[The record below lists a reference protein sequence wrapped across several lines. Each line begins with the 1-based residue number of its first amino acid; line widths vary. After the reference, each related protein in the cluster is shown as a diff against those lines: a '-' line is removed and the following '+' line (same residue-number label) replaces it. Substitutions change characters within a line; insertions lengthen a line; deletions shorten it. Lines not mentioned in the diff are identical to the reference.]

1 MDNQGKQQQSEFD
14 DANTV
19 DIKKAAV
26 SLLDA
31 VGFFAYSTI
40 KYLGKKWIYILLGL
54 IVGLAFGYKKYSS
67 HQKMLQTAEFSV
79 SNDMEYSILL
89 APQFNSIDYLDQL
102 VTTKFRDKLG
112 YTDIQMAK
120 MEGLDDL
127 FEFIAQDSLH
137 GKTLQ
142 SIVSNVSSI
151 NELVKSYPVSK
162 NYKYQLLTIKA
173 TQPFEIETFI
183 ADLQTHFNQQPYFAT
198 RKQIALKQQ
207 AADKTR
213 IDEELVLVTL
223 EVKKA
228 VEKGTNVTTDLLEKR
243 KNLIAEQAQLEIKQL
258 EGNQVVFVQGYIEK
272 TSELL
277 GENTSIE
284 KQVAKDTIKLVLLFL
299 VIGMFVDFVHYYK
312 RRG

>member
-1 MDNQGKQQQSEFD
+1 MDKYEKQHSEFD
-14 DANTV
+14 DASAV

-26 SLLDA
+26 SLLDT
-31 VGFFAYSTI
+31 VGFFAYSII
-40 KYLGKKWIYILLGL
+40 KYLGKKWMYILLGVIL
-54 IVGLAFGYKKYSS
+54 GLALGYKKYNS

-79 SNDMEYSILL
+79 SNEMEYSILL
-89 APQFNSIDYLDQL
+89 APQFNSMDYLDQL
-102 VTTKFRDKLG
+102 VQTKFRDKLS

-120 MEGLDDL
+120 LEGLDDL

-142 SIVSNVSSI
+142 SLSSNVSSI
-151 NELVKSYPVSK
+151 SELVKSYPVSK
-162 NYKYQLLTIKA
+162 NYAYQLLTIKA

-183 ADLQTHFNQQPYFAT
+183 ADLQAHFNQQPYFAT
-198 RKQIALKQQ
+198 RKQIALKEQ
-207 AADKTR
+207 AADQAR
-213 IDEELVLVTL
+213 IEEELALVTL
-223 EVKKA
+223 EIKKT
-228 VEKGTNVTTDLLEKR
+228 VEKGTNVAKDLLEKR

-284 KQVAKDTIKLVLLFL
+284 KQIAKDIIKLVLLFL
-299 VIGMFVDFVHYYK
+299 VIGMFVDFVRYYK

>member
-1 MDNQGKQQQSEFD
+1 MDKYEKQHSEFD
-14 DANTV
+14 DASAV

-31 VGFFAYSTI
+31 VGFFAYSII
-40 KYLGKKWIYILLGL
+40 KYLGKKWIYILLGVIL
-54 IVGLAFGYKKYSS
+54 GVALGYKKYNS

-79 SNDMEYSILL
+79 NNEMEYSILL

-102 VTTKFRDKLG
+102 VQTKFRDKLS

-120 MEGLDDL
+120 LEGLDDL

-142 SIVSNVSSI
+142 SLSSNVSSI
-151 NELVKSYPVSK
+151 SELVKSYPVSK
-162 NYKYQLLTIKA
+162 NYAYQLLTIKA

-183 ADLQTHFNQQPYFAT
+183 ADLQAHFNQQPYFAT
-198 RKQIALKQQ
+198 RKQIALKEQ
-207 AADKTR
+207 AADQVR
-213 IDEELVLVTL
+213 IEEELALVTL

-228 VEKGTNVTTDLLEKR
+228 LEKGINTSQEVLDKR
-243 KNLIAEQAQLEIKQL
+243 KILIEEQAQLAIKQL

-272 TSELL
+272 PSELL

-284 KQVAKDTIKLVLLFL
+284 KQIVKDIVKWVLLFL
-299 VIGMFVDFVHYYK
+299 LIGMFVDFVRYYK

>member
-1 MDNQGKQQQSEFD
+1 MDKYEKQHSEFD
-14 DANTV
+14 DANAI

-31 VGFFAYSTI
+31 VGFFAYSII
-40 KYLGKKWIYILLGL
+40 KYLGKKWMYILLGVIL
-54 IVGLAFGYKKYSS
+54 GLALGYKKYNS

-79 SNDMEYSILL
+79 NNEMEYSILL

-102 VTTKFRDKLG
+102 VQTKFRDKLS

-120 MEGLDDL
+120 LEGLDDL

-142 SIVSNVSSI
+142 SLSSNVSSI
-151 NELVKSYPVSK
+151 SELVKSYPVSK
-162 NYKYQLLTIKA
+162 NYAYQLLTIKA

-183 ADLQTHFNQQPYFAT
+183 ADLQAHFNQQPYFAT
-198 RKQIALKQQ
+198 RKQIALKEQ
-207 AADKTR
+207 AADQVR
-213 IDEELVLVTL
+213 IEEELALVTL

-228 VEKGTNVTTDLLEKR
+228 LEKGINTSQEVLDKR
-243 KNLIAEQAQLEIKQL
+243 KILIEEQAQLAIKQL

-272 TSELL
+272 PSELL
-277 GENTSIE
+277 GENASIE
-284 KQVAKDTIKLVLLFL
+284 KQIVKDIVKMVLLFL
-299 VIGMFVDFVHYYK
+299 LIGMFVDFVRYYK

>member
-1 MDNQGKQQQSEFD
+1 MDKYEKQHSEFD
-14 DANTV
+14 DASAV

-31 VGFFAYSTI
+31 VGFFAYSII
-40 KYLGKKWIYILLGL
+40 KYLGKKWIYILLGVIL
-54 IVGLAFGYKKYSS
+54 GLALGYKKYNS

-79 SNDMEYSILL
+79 NNEMEYSILL

-102 VTTKFRDKLG
+102 VQTKFRDKLS
-112 YTDIQMAK
+112 YTNIQMAK
-120 MEGLDDL
+120 LEGLDDL

-137 GKTLQ
+137 GKILQ
-142 SIVSNVSSI
+142 SLSSNVSSI
-151 NELVKSYPVSK
+151 SELVKSYPVSK
-162 NYKYQLLTIKA
+162 NYVYQLLIIKA

-183 ADLQTHFNQQPYFAT
+183 ADLQAHFNQHPYFAT
-198 RKQIALKQQ
+198 RKQIALKEQ
-207 AADKTR
+207 AADQVR
-213 IDEELVLVTL
+213 IEEELALVTL

-228 VEKGTNVTTDLLEKR
+228 LEKGINTSQEVLDKR
-243 KNLIAEQAQLEIKQL
+243 KTLIEEQAQLAIKQL

-272 TSELL
+272 PSELL

-284 KQVAKDTIKLVLLFL
+284 KQIVKDIVKWVLLFL
-299 VIGMFVDFVHYYK
+299 LIGMFVDFVRYYK

>member
-1 MDNQGKQQQSEFD
+1 MDNQRKQQQSEFD

-31 VGFFAYSTI
+31 VGFFAYSAI

-54 IVGLAFGYKKYSS
+54 IVGLAFGYKKYNS
-67 HQKMLQTAEFSV
+67 HQKMLQTAEFSG

-112 YTDIQMAK
+112 YTDIKMAK
-120 MEGLDDL
+120 LEGLDDL

-137 GKTLQ
+137 GETFQ
-142 SIVSNVSSI
+142 SIASNVSSI
-151 NELVKSYPVSK
+151 QELVKSYPISK

-173 TQPFEIETFI
+173 TQPFEIEAFI
-183 ADLQTHFNQQPYFAT
+183 VDLQTHFNQQSYFAT

-207 AADKTR
+207 AADKAR
-213 IDEELVLVTL
+213 IDEELALVTL

-228 VEKGTNVTTDLLEKR
+228 VEKGTNVAKDLLEKR

-284 KQVAKDTIKLVLLFL
+284 KRIGKDIIKLVLLFL
-299 VIGMFVDFVHYYK
+299 VIGMFVDFVRYYK